1 MAMCLKS
8 SPLPQATNNNIASL
22 SSSKTGQI
30 ISYISGFL
38 PVVDIN
44 ALVGRPKYIGKD
56 NAFL

>member
-8 SPLPQATNNNIASL
+8 SPLPQAINNNIASL

-30 ISYISGFL
+30 VSCISGFL
-38 PVVDIN
+38 PIVDID
-44 ALVGRPKYIGKD
+44 ALVGRPKSTGKN